1 MSKFTDT
8 EFYHSPDL
16 KKFTSILKNLKRVFD
31 FKFKEKYGK
40 LEFSFPYMS
49 IAKDQ
54 SMYKNTLYIG
64 IDFQYSGF
72 NKIRHK
78 FLEDLDEVLTLLG
91 VSLLSG
97 DEMNWQYIHN
107 NKIMGINMDPIE
119 YFRERNSKNYF
130 IVIDN
135 KGNIIEESQ
144 NKYNGLP
151 FEQKNKDGK
160 NIRTFSNLIK
170 EEELKWHFDDEN
182 RIIKPLNET
191 DWSFQMDD
199 HIPIRLEKGKKILI
213 PEGKYHR
220 LIKGTGNLT
229 LEVKF
234 IKTKKKNP

>member
-8 EFYHSPDL
+8 EFPHSPDL
-16 KKFTSILKNLKRVFD
+16 KKFTSILKNLKKLFD
-31 FKFKEKYGK
+31 LKFKEKYGK

-72 NKIRHK
+72 IKIRHK
-78 FLEDLDEVLTLLG
+78 FLVDLDEVLSLLG
-91 VSLLSG
+91 ISSTDDDFNL
-97 DEMNWQYIHN
+97 QYIHD

-151 FEQKNKDGK
+151 FKQKNKDGK
-160 NIRTFSNLIK
+160 NIRTFSNLIN
-170 EEELKWHFDDEN
+170 EEELKWHFDEEN

-199 HIPIRLEKGKKILI
+199 HIPIRLEKGIKILI

-220 LIKGTGNLT
+220 LIKGNGDLT

>member
-8 EFYHSPDL
+8 EFLHSPDL
-16 KKFTSILKNLKRVFD
+16 KKFTSILRNLKKVFD
-31 FKFKEKYGK
+31 LNFKDKYGK

-64 IDFQYSGF
+64 IHFKYYGF
-72 NKIRHK
+72 NKIRYM
-78 FLEDLDEVLTLLG
+78 FQEDLNKVLALLG
-91 VSLLSG
+91 VSSSE
-97 DEMNWQYIHN
+97 DEMIFKYIHD

-119 YFRERNSKNYF
+119 YFRNMERKKYF

-144 NKYNGLP
+144 NKYKGLP
-151 FEQKNKDGK
+151 FEQKEQNGK
-160 NIRTFSNLIK
+160 NIRTFSNTLN
-170 EEELKWHFDDEN
+170 EEELKWHFDEEN

-191 DWSFQMDD
+191 DWSFQMDNQL
-199 HIPIRLEKGKKILI
+199 PIKLQKGKKVLI

-220 LIKGTGNLT
+220 LIKGNGDLT

-234 IKTKKKNP
+234 IETKTKNL